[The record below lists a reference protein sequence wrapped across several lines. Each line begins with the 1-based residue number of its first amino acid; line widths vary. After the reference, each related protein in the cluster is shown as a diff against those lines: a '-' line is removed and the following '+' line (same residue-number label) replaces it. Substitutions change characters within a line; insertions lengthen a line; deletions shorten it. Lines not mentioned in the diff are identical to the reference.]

1 VPEVRR
7 LRQEDQSSRPACFA
21 RQDPVWKGK
30 EGKTNGRGE
39 EKYPFASKLIAFV
52 LKKKKL
58 SEDGKTSYTLGENV
72 CKPHMQPMTRC
83 RKGKDAQNPAV

>member
-52 LKKKKL
+52 LKKKK
-58 SEDGKTSYTLGENV
+58 TLRGW
-72 CKPHMQPMTRC
+72 KDQLYFG
-83 RKGKDAQNPAV
+83 RKCLQTTHAAND

>member
-52 LKKKKL
+52 LKKKKN
-58 SEDGKTSYTLGENV
+58 SQRME
-72 CKPHMQPMTRC
+72 R
-83 RKGKDAQNPAV
+83 PAILWEKMSANHTCSQ